1 RDTDPTIGGVFQRSV
16 KVALVVL
23 TPAAIACVGLAEPI
37 MRLAFGPDFADGAS
51 ALRLLGPV
59 VLLVALVT
67 MCTALVYYHGDPR
80 TIFRITGVMVVL
92 NVALNLVLIPRYEA
106 AGAAAAMLATEVVF
120 AFVVMRLSVSDVGG
134 ISWTSLLAAPV
145 TAGAAMSLALFVLS
159 STPAVSLVLGLAA
172 YAAAYLAVERVVSP
186 DDLAFVRTLVRRL
199 RSRVALSRT

>member
-1 RDTDPTIGGVFQRSV
+1 
-16 KVALVVL
+16 
-23 TPAAIACVGLAEPI
+23 
-37 MRLAFGPDFADGAS
+37 
-51 ALRLLGPV
+51 
-59 VLLVALVT
+59 
-67 MCTALVYYHGDPR
+67 
-80 TIFRITGVMVVL
+80 
-92 NVALNLVLIPRYEA
+92 
-106 AGAAAAMLATEVVF
+106 MLATEVVF

-145 TAGAAMSLALFVLS
+145 TAGAAMSLVLFVLS